1 MTCELCKLA
10 KGNVITH
17 KYFEDEFVIVVDCQT
32 CSTKDNPVPMG
43 VVKRH
48 TMIFSE
54 EEHRSLVKGL
64 NKAGTEVFGK
74 GNYWFDRK
82 QRKIKGHLHYHARS
96 K

>member
-1 MTCELCKLA
+1 MTCELCELA

-17 KYFEDEFVIVVDCQT
+17 KYYEDKFVIVVACQT
-32 CSTKDNPVPMG
+32 CHVPMG

-48 TMIFSE
+48 TMVFSE
-54 EEHRSLVKGL
+54 EEHRSLIKGL

-74 GNYWFDRK
+74 RNYWFDRK
-82 QRKIKGHLHYHARS
+82 QKKIKDHLHLHARR